1 MPVLTRWFLKA
12 ALLYLVAALIT
23 GVLVVLPSAVQASPW
38 VGALTPVYF
47 HLLMVGWVTQMIFG
61 VAYWMFPRRK
71 TPALV
76 GPEWPG
82 WLAFGALNAGLVL
95 RAVAEPVVAGPRAP
109 VMGALLAVSAA
120 LQLAAVAVFAV
131 GLWPRVKE
139 R

>member
-23 GVLVVLPSAVQASPW
+23 GVVLALPASSASPAIA
-38 VGALTPVYF
+38 ALTPVYF

-95 RAVAEPVVAGPRAP
+95 RAVAEPVVAGPHVP
-109 VMGALLAVSAA
+109 VMGALLAVSAV
-120 LQLAAVAVFAV
+120 LQLAAVAVVAV

>member
-23 GVLVVLPSAVQASPW
+23 GVVLALPASSASPAIA
-38 VGALTPVYF
+38 ALTPVYF

-82 WLAFGALNAGLVL
+82 GW
-95 RAVAEPVVAGPRAP
+95 RSGP
-109 VMGALLAVSAA
+109 
-120 LQLAAVAVFAV
+120 
-131 GLWPRVKE
+131 
-139 R
+139 